1 MKENT
6 KFSKEVILKIL
17 DLGECVCGTCIE
29 NEVQLQSNLRAQ
41 LETAETQE
49 LQVRLSKVGML
60 TRKLGQFSAEEKLG
74 SYETEASNQ
83 QEHFQTIKDAE
94 IRLGEINKTLENADD
109 AGISSLQKRSSE
121 LYSNIQV
128 LQRKKGKYPYL

>member
-1 MKENT
+1 MSKVQLQQQVWVAQNAIYCLGNSLSNQAKGIIDRHNIKMKENT

-60 TRKLGQFSAEEKLG
+60 TRKLVSFQLKKNLG
-74 SYETEASNQ
+74 
-83 QEHFQTIKDAE
+83 HM
-94 IRLGEINKTLENADD
+94 
-109 AGISSLQKRSSE
+109 KRS
-121 LYSNIQV
+121 
-128 LQRKKGKYPYL
+128 K

>member
-49 LQVRLSKVGML
+49 LQARLSKVGML
-60 TRKLGQFSAEEKLG
+60 TRKLGQFSAEKKNLGHMKLKQVIAR
-74 SYETEASNQ
+74 TFSNY
-83 QEHFQTIKDAE
+83 
-94 IRLGEINKTLENADD
+94 
-109 AGISSLQKRSSE
+109 KRC
-121 LYSNIQV
+121 
-128 LQRKKGKYPYL
+128 